1 MTPASIRLVPWGVKL
16 QSAHTRL
23 PWWGAAGSEAL
34 VGCSPWTLH
43 PQPGVLPCGVTDVPC
58 RAVLS
63 LADPVARPAH
73 GPCIAPHRMD
83 HLTLPACKEDHT
95 HCSDH
100 DLVPTTK
107 VMSLF
112 FMEVWYGSWT

>member
-23 PWWGAAGSEAL
+23 PWWGAVGSEAL

-63 LADPVARPAH
+63 LADTVAWPDH
-73 GPCIAPHRMD
+73 GPCVAHSPCGTTELCPRVRKI
-83 HLTLPACKEDHT
+83 TCPAVAMASCRQQK
-95 HCSDH
+95 
-100 DLVPTTK
+100 
-107 VMSLF
+107 
-112 FMEVWYGSWT
+112 